1 MPKLWN
7 ETIDAHRQAVRD
19 AILDAAAAL
28 IDNGGLR
35 AVTMSQLAERAGIG
49 RATLYKYFPDAEA
62 VLRAWHERQVTAH
75 LHQLAEAAHRPGTAV
90 QRLTAVAT
98 AYANLARQRHGGEL
112 AALLHRS
119 DHVSHAEQHLT
130 GLMEALIAEGA
141 RAADLRDDVPPA
153 ELAAYCLHALT
164 AASTLPSQAAVDRLV
179 AVTLGALRPLP

>member
-7 ETIDAHRQAVRD
+7 ETIDAHRQAVRE
-19 AILDAAAAL
+19 AILNATAAL
-28 IDNGGLR
+28 IADGGLR

-62 VLRAWHERQVTAH
+62 VLGAWHERQITAH
-75 LHQLAEAAHRPGTAV
+75 LHQLAEAAHRPGTAT

-98 AYANLARQRHGGEL
+98 AYADLTRQRHGGEL
-112 AALLHRS
+112 AALLHQS
-119 DHVSHAEQHLT
+119 EHVSHAEQHLT
-130 GLMEALIAEGA
+130 GLLEALIAEGA
-141 RAADLRDDVPPA
+141 LAAELRDDVPPA

-179 AVTLGALRPLP
+179 ALTLGALRPLP